1 MGTPVSKKRVK
12 HMMGIQ
18 RFAAVTK
25 RLAASGIVLSMATAL
40 AAVAPQT
47 VRADS
52 ALTPTQQAAVTA
64 QAPANAAATAP
75 AATSTAA
82 TASHDVIAIAFQ
94 TNWRSIAS
102 ECTTVYGPEGV
113 GYVEVSPPQES
124 IKGTSWWT
132 SYQPV
137 SYSLDSKL
145 GTEQEFADMV
155 ATCKAAGVGIIA
167 DAVINHTTGVD
178 QGSGQGTAG
187 NTYDATGDFPAVPYT
202 KQNFHTCSKNIGDY
216 TNAWEVQNCRLT
228 GLQDLDTSQPYVQD
242 KLAGYLKKLL
252 DLGVYGFRVDAV
264 KHIASEDVKAIKAK
278 LAAASGRNA
287 DDIFFEQEV
296 IGNSQ
301 EAPEIQPGKYLENG
315 KVSEFNFT
323 NHLAVAFSS
332 DISDSKNGLLKVGSD
347 GWVDSSKAAVFVTN
361 WDTER
366 GSALTYKK
374 GSKYLLANA
383 FMLAYPYGQPHIYSG
398 YYFDNNDA
406 GAPGATDTSV
416 PDTQCPTDGSMKP
429 GTWQCAERWTA
440 IRGMVG
446 FHNAVAGTTV
456 TGFKSYGSNLLG
468 FGRGNSG
475 YLALNNSGT
484 DTSTTFSTSLPAGT
498 YCNVYAA
505 GDCSQTVQ
513 VGSDGTFTTSVP
525 KHSAVAIYVGA
536 TKGSW
541 TGTLRSDPTDPDL
554 AKYDVASKPAT
565 DTSRTIYYQIP
576 HDWNAAYLYYGVN
589 NWAQQGT
596 LAMTDAGNGWVKATV
611 DPKGD
616 SFEYVFTD
624 HEQQDSNRQWDNPA
638 GGGNYQAQGHWTH
651 VADHAAHAGIPAELQ
666 PYQPRTNVIV
676 HYRNTSDT
684 ASDRGVYLWG
694 TDTDGNATAGAYHAF
709 TGTDSYGKVFET
721 VLNGAFAK
729 DSIGLI
735 ITTPGWDKVG
745 GDRLIDA
752 SNGTGEIWV
761 DGSTPD
767 ETMTSAPEQY
777 RKAANA
783 IDVTIHYHRLTD
795 DYASTDGAKA
805 WDIWGWADGVNGSAH
820 PFASHDE
827 FGLTATYRLNGTG
840 MTTPQFIVRYGGDS
854 WEAKDPGDGNRTIPQ
869 SAITMQD
876 GTTASAEVWLVQG
889 DPTVYTTGTLYR
901 AHASIVS
908 AEMSAFNAIRVTLNK
923 PLENPDAALDAVT
936 VAADPATADKGVA
949 SREAGSEPVK
959 LSRASRS
966 TSSTADSGGIPV
978 AAVKSDGNIL
988 TITTSEDLRVT
999 TPYTVSVKD
1008 YGSRQ
1013 VTLGA
1018 VVRSAE
1024 FDQRY
1029 TYTGDDLGATYT
1041 KERTTFKLWAPT
1053 AVKVSIRT
1061 FATADPNAGVAAT
1074 HAMTDTGAD
1083 GSKGVW
1089 HYELHGDA
1097 ANTAYDYQLTFADG
1111 TVNTSADPYATAA
1124 VANGQRSVV
1133 LGTQDMGSAGKRMKP
1148 FGKATDAVIA
1158 ETSIRDLT
1166 IDPSSGVDP
1175 AKRGKYLGMV
1185 QEGTKNKS
1193 DSPTGLDYL
1202 ESLGITHVQIMPTFD
1217 FASVDETGNL
1227 GYGEQYNWGYDP
1239 ENYNVPEGSY
1249 SSDPKNPSARVEEMK
1264 QMVSGLHK
1272 HGLRVI
1278 MDVVYNHVYDAAQ
1291 HSFNK
1296 TVPGYYFR
1304 YDSNGKL
1311 ISDSGCG
1318 NDVASERAMVRRY
1331 IVHSATYWAKEY
1343 NVDGFRFDLM
1353 GLIDQTTMREVRAA
1367 LDKIDPSII
1376 VIGEGWDMTGAIGD
1390 QSTIQPNAS
1399 KVPGVAFFNDSLRD
1413 TLRGSVFSDTD
1424 TGFVTGKPNLEN
1436 LVATNL
1442 MACDNSRARIENSGH
1457 CTNGKA
1463 DTSYGGADQ
1472 VVQYAEIH
1480 DNLTLYDKLKVSAPH
1495 DDDATLVKRAKLADT
1510 AIFLSQGIP
1519 DMQLGQEFLRTK
1531 SGNGNSYNA
1540 GDAVNAIQWDRT
1552 DQYRGSVDYVKG
1564 LIALRA
1570 SIQALHLTSYADIA
1584 KNMTVLREKD
1594 GVVSYQLRSGDDTYV
1609 VVFNANEQTTTDQT
1623 VPAGKYQVLVADG
1636 TVNREHPAA
1645 ITVGN
1650 TGYTSAG
1657 LSATVL
1663 KVDKGTAPADD
1674 SPDSPSDSSGS
1685 TSQNGNQG
1693 VPRQPGQSQNR
1704 GHDATNA
1711 ARNTRVARTGAS
1723 VTAIVITGLAFL
1735 GIGLAV
1741 MCGRRVRSAS
1751 DHRAPQ

>member
-1 MGTPVSKKRVK
+1 MKVIHQLGAIVRNIT
-12 HMMGIQ
+12 
-18 RFAAVTK
+18 
-25 RLAASGIVLSMATAL
+25 ASGIVLSMAL
-40 AAVAPQT
+40 GWAAVAP
-47 VRADS
+47 R
-52 ALTPTQQAAVTA
+52 PA
-64 QAPANAAATAP
+64 QADTAAPVAQHAATA
-75 AATSTAA
+75 TG
-82 TASHDVIAIAFQ
+82 ASHDTIAIAFQ
-94 TNWRSIAS
+94 TNWKSVAD
-102 ECTTVYGPEGV
+102 ECTRTYGPEGV
-113 GYVEVSPPQES
+113 GYVQISPPQES
-124 IKGTSWWT
+124 IPGTPWWT

-137 SYSLDSKL
+137 SYTLDSKL
-145 GTEQEFADMV
+145 GTEHEFTDMI

-178 QGSGQGTAG
+178 QGAGKGTAD
-187 NTYDATGDFPAVPYT
+187 NTYDADGNFPGIPFTA
-202 KQNFHTCSKNIGDY
+202 QNFHSCTKNIGDY

-296 IGNSQ
+296 IGNPS
-301 EAPEIQPGKYLENG
+301 EAKEIQPVNYLANG

-323 NHLAVAFSS
+323 NHLSAAFSG
-332 DISDSKNGLLKVGSD
+332 DIADKAKGLSQVGSE

-383 FMLAYPYGQPHIYSG
+383 FMLGYPYGQPHIYSG
-398 YYFDNNDA
+398 YYFNGNDD
-406 GAPGATDTSV
+406 GAPGATTTHV
-416 PDTQCPTDGSMKP
+416 PDAQCPTNGSMTP
-429 GTWQCAERWTA
+429 GTWQCAQRWTA
-440 IRGMVG
+440 IRGMIG
-446 FHNAVAGTTV
+446 FHDAVAGTTATDWESPAV
-456 TGFKSYGSNLLG
+456 NVLGFK
-468 FGRGNSG
+468 RGDKG
-475 YLALNNSGT
+475 YLALNNS
-484 DTSTTFSTSLPAGT
+484 DQDAHDTFSTSLPAGT
-498 YCNVYAA
+498 YCNVYTT
-505 GDCSQTVQ
+505 GDCSDTVT
-513 VGSDGTFTTSVP
+513 VKDDHTFTATIA
-525 KHSAVAIYVGA
+525 KHSAIAIHAGA

-820 PFASHDE
+820 PFAGHDE

-869 SAITMQD
+869 SAITLRQD
-876 GTTASAEVWLVQG
+876 GSAAAEVWLVQG
-889 DPTVYTTGTLYR
+889 DSTVYTNGTLYR
-901 AHASIVS
+901 AQASIIS
-908 AEMSAFNAIRVTLNK
+908 AQMNAFNTIKATLNK
-923 PLENPDAALDAVT
+923 PMDDPQAAAHAVT
-936 VAADPATADKGVA
+936 VSDDHGRAVDVSTVKQDGRTLTVTTGKDLEVTTAYTLTVTGY
-949 SREAGSEPVK
+949 GSK
-959 LSRASRS
+959 
-966 TSSTADSGGIPV
+966 PV
-978 AAVKSDGNIL
+978 A
-988 TITTSEDLRVT
+988 
-999 TPYTVSVKD
+999 
-1008 YGSRQ
+1008 
-1013 VTLGA
+1013 LGA
-1018 VVRSAE
+1018 VVRSDA

-1029 TYTGDDLGATYT
+1029 AYDKDDLGATYAN
-1041 KERTTFKLWAPT
+1041 EQTTFKLWAPT
-1053 AVKVSIRT
+1053 AVKVTLRT
-1061 FATADPNAGVAAT
+1061 FDNTDPTAKVART
-1074 HAMTDTGAD
+1074 YAMTVGQ
-1083 GSKGVW
+1083 KGVW
-1089 HYELHGDA
+1089 THILPHLARSADD
-1097 ANTAYDYQLTFADG
+1097 TKPQAYDYELTFADG
-1111 TVNTSADPYATAA
+1111 TTTTAADPYATAA

-1133 LGTQDMGSAGKRMKP
+1133 LPTGETGDAGTRMAP

-1175 AKRGKYLGMV
+1175 AKRGKYLGVV
-1185 QEGTKNKS
+1185 QEGTHTKAG
-1193 DSPTGLDYL
+1193 DPTGLDYL
-1202 ESLGITHVQIMPTFD
+1202 RSLGITHVQIMPAFD
-1217 FASVDETGNL
+1217 FASIDETKGL

-1249 SSDPKNPSARVEEMK
+1249 SSDPMNPGARVREMK
-1264 QMVSGLHK
+1264 EMVSGLHQHK
-1272 HGLRVI
+1272 LRVI
-1278 MDVVYNHVYDAAQ
+1278 MDVVYNHVYDAAS
-1291 HSFNK
+1291 HAFNR

-1304 YDSNGKL
+1304 YDDTGKL
-1311 ISDSGCG
+1311 RSDSGCG
-1318 NDVASERAMVRRY
+1318 NDVASERAMARRY
-1331 IVHSATYWAKEY
+1331 IVHSVEYWAKNY

-1353 GLIDQTTMREVRAA
+1353 GLLDRKTMNEVRTA
-1367 LDKIDPSII
+1367 LNKIDPSII
-1376 VIGEGWDMTGAIGD
+1376 VIGEGWDMTEALGD
-1390 QSTIQPNAS
+1390 ESTIQPKAD

-1413 TLRGSVFSDTD
+1413 ALKGSVFTKED
-1424 TGFVTGKPNLEN
+1424 TGFVSGKTGLEN

-1442 MACDNSRARIENSGH
+1442 MGCDNTRKGIAANGH
-1457 CTNGKA
+1457 CSNGKA
-1463 DTSYGGADQ
+1463 DTNYAGADQ

-1480 DNLTLYDKLKVSAPH
+1480 DNFTLYDKLKLSVPH
-1495 DDDATLVKRAKLADT
+1495 DDEATLVRRAKLADS
-1510 AIFLSQGIP
+1510 AIFLSQGIT

-1531 SGNGNSYNA
+1531 SGNGDSYNA

-1552 DQYRGSVDYVKG
+1552 AQYRDSVDYVKG
-1564 LIALRA
+1564 LIALRRR
-1570 SIQALHLTSYADIA
+1570 IKALHMTSYADIA
-1584 KNMTVLREKD
+1584 ANMTILSEAN
-1594 GVVSYQLRSGDDTYV
+1594 GVVSYQLKSDDGTYV
-1609 VVFNANEQTTTDQT
+1609 MIFNANNKKVSDKA
-1623 VPAGKYQVLVADG
+1623 VPAGSYAVLADNG
-1636 TVNREHPAA
+1636 SVDLTGKETTEVTA
-1645 ITVGN
+1645 
-1650 TGYTSAG
+1650 TGYEASG

-1663 KVDKGTAPADD
+1663 KQRSDTAPTDD
-1674 SPDSPSDSSGS
+1674 THTGGS
-1685 TSQNGNQG
+1685 AGGDNHTGIKPQNGHSNA
-1693 VPRQPGQSQNR
+1693 P
-1704 GHDATNA
+1704 HA
-1711 ARNTRVARTGAS
+1711 ARGNGEASATATQDRRARIVRTGAS
-1723 VTAIVITGLAFL
+1723 VAVIAAALTGLALL
-1735 GIGLAV
+1735 GIALT
-1741 MCGRRVRSAS
+1741 MLTRRN
-1751 DHRAPQ
+1751 PQQ